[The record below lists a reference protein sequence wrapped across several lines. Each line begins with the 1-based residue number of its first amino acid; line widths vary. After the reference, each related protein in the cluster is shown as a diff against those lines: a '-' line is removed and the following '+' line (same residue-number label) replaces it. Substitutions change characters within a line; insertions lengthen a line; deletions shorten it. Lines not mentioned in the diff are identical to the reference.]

1 MIRVIRE
8 TGCWL
13 LAVCCLLLA
22 MGCGNQKG
30 DAALKT
36 KYETK
41 VLKYESRVHKM
52 FIPATLHGMNEVEI
66 YPQVEGIIRQVNFL
80 DGTRVTKGQTLF
92 VIDQTEYQ
100 LKVKTAQA
108 TLAAA
113 KAQME
118 TTRLR
123 YESNQRLA
131 QKHIISDYVVETS
144 LNAYH
149 VAQAAVQEAQ
159 SQLAIAQTNLGY
171 CHVKSPIAGTTKE
184 NGFKVGALANV
195 TDLLCTVSDDSKVQ
209 AWFSYTESQ
218 LLEAIEKYGLRLT
231 SEGLKDYSGKAAGDK
246 MPPVQLQLKT
256 GALYSHEGIVTEIG
270 AIVDSSTGTVICKA
284 TFPNPDD
291 ELRSGLS
298 ATLIFPTTLSKVL
311 CVPQTAAV
319 RLQNRMQFYRV
330 KKDGTVEGVICEA
343 IPSNDGKE
351 YYISSGLNEGDE
363 VVTRGAR
370 KLTNGDKIR

>member
-1 MIRVIRE
+1 MVKEKIL
-8 TGCWL
+8 WL
-13 LAVCCLLLA
+13 LAVGCWLA
-22 MGCGNQKG
+22 VAGCGNGRG
-30 DAALKT
+30 DAALKA
-36 KYETK
+36 KYGTK

-52 FIPATLHGMNEVEI
+52 LIPATLHGMNEVEI
-66 YPQVEGIIRQVNFL
+66 YPQVEGIIREVNFL
-80 DGTRVTKGQTLF
+80 DGTRVTQGQTLF
-92 VIDQTEYQ
+92 VIDQTQYQ

-108 TLAAA
+108 ALAAA
-113 KAQME
+113 KAQLE

-131 QKHIISDYVVETS
+131 KKHIISDYVVETS

-149 VAQAAVQEAQ
+149 VAQAAVQEAE
-159 SQLAIAQTNLGY
+159 SEVAIAQTNLSY
-171 CHVKSPIAGTTKE
+171 CNVRSPIAGTTKE

-218 LLEAIEKYGLRLT
+218 LLEAIDKYGLRMT
-231 SEGLKDYSGKAAGDK
+231 SEGLKDHSGKTAGDRL
-246 MPPVQLQLKT
+246 PPVQLQLKT
-256 GALYSHEGIVTEIG
+256 GALYGHEGTVTEIG
-270 AIVDSSTGTVICKA
+270 AIVDRNTGTVICKA

-298 ATLIFPTTLSKVL
+298 ATLIFPTTLGKVL

-319 RLQNRMQFYRV
+319 RLQNRLQFYRV
-330 KKDGTVEGVICEA
+330 LKDGTVEGVICEA

-363 VVTRGAR
+363 VVTSGAR
-370 KLTNGDKIR
+370 KLTNGEKIR